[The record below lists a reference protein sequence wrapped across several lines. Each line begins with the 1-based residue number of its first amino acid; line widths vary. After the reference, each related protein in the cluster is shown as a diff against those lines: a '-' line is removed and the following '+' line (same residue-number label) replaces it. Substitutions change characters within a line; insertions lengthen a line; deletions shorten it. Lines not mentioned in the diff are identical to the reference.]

1 MRRRRGNTDESQSG
15 INSKVKLEIANLK
28 ACAPSGNARGQH
40 GSRRDLRSLFRT
52 ESRSVN
58 IFEPY
63 STRYVEKGGGGILKF
78 SKQPK
83 KFARAKFFSLGYGFG
98 LVC

>member
-1 MRRRRGNTDESQSG
+1 M
-15 INSKVKLEIANLK
+15 K

-40 GSRRDLRSLFRT
+40 GNRHDLRSLFRT

-63 STRYVEKGGGGILKF
+63 STMYVEKGGGGILKF
-78 SKQPK
+78 SKQLK
-83 KFARAKFFSLGYGFG
+83 KFVRAKFQSGLLIRLGVLMSVLWRLHVSRTVLLIVTF
-98 LVC
+98 

>member
-1 MRRRRGNTDESQSG
+1 MRAFWER
-15 INSKVKLEIANLK
+15 
-28 ACAPSGNARGQH
+28 ARGQH
-40 GSRRDLRSLFRT
+40 GSRHDLRSLFRT

-63 STRYVEKGGGGILKF
+63 STRYVEQGKGGILKF
-78 SKQPK
+78 SKQLK
-83 KFARAKFFSLGYGFG
+83 NLLAQSFFSLGYGLG